1 MASSRKTGTNEQI
14 KTYGNATRQ
23 YTALATWEAATDTD
37 LVTAAQSQVLECY
50 DDAASFN
57 DYVTLNGAI
66 TNASYFRIIR
76 PASGQGHDGTPN
88 NGVYFQCTTDANIFL
103 VYDDYNQ
110 IQDIIA
116 RLNIN
121 SINNRATFITNRASQ
136 AINAAFIG
144 CIAWDSTNAGTGVAD
159 GFTMDTDVSTI
170 YAVNCIAINCDYS
183 GFREGGSGTA
193 YFYNCTSVNNNNGF
207 RAATTTNNAKN
218 CVASGNTSNDWVG
231 TWTQTTCT
239 AEDASPTYVN
249 SAGNDFHLASADTVC
264 INQGT
269 DLSADAVYAFD
280 DDIDKTSRSG
290 AWDIGA
296 DELRRIMLISQ
307 FNSFVLPIVLLFAY
321 NFIKRDFNFIRKA
334 IRYLKRI

>member
-23 YTALATWEAATDTD
+23 YTALATWEAATDTN

-57 DYVTLNGAI
+57 DRVTLDGST

-88 NGVYFQCTTDANIFL
+88 NGVYFESTIDLANFNISEQ
-103 VYDDYNQ
+103 YSQ

-121 SINNRATFITNRASQ
+121 SVTSRYTFIISQ
-136 AINAAFIG
+136 PNGAIVG
-144 CIAWDSTNAGTGVAD
+144 CIAYDSANIGTGGVHGLELNNSSSSA
-159 GFTMDTDVSTI
+159 
-170 YAVNCIAINCDYS
+170 YAINCLVISMDNQ
-183 GFREGGSGTA
+183 GFSGTGNGTH
-193 YFYNCTSVNNNNGF
+193 YFYNCTSVNNITGF
-207 RAATTTNNAKN
+207 LANTGTNNAKN
-218 CVASGNTSNDWVG
+218 CVASGNTTNDWVG
-231 TWTQTTCT
+231 TWTKTTCT
-239 AEDASPTYVN
+239 AEGANPTYVN
-249 SAGNDFHLASADTVC
+249 PAGNDFHLASADTVC